1 MPTDTPT
8 VQFRSSLVR
17 VVIVH
22 ESPRPCFALADALR
36 GRYVVRMAHALGDLR
51 DQLGVL
57 ERLACVVCISGRKLR
72 ALDVRDEAVRLGVAP
87 ERIVVLGLE
96 ELEPMARA
104 LVTIREAIESFDP
117 TTRLAS

>member
-1 MPTDTPT
+1 M
-8 VQFRSSLVR
+8 
-17 VVIVH
+17 
-22 ESPRPCFALADALR
+22 LR

-96 ELEPMARA
+96 ELEPLDRA